1 MGAKYTADPLKNILV
16 ALVVAALL
24 GAGAIYLAGG
34 PAPDRA
40 REAARVVNP
49 PDPPP
54 VDAAAYRAAFPL
66 EPPAPFVLSDTRTP
80 ADRAFKQAL
89 DLFHAGKHEAAAP
102 LFEELSSDSLTGA
115 RSSLYLGVTRLFMDE
130 VPAGIETLRQAQ
142 AQAQATE
149 PAVAATAEWYALVG
163 IARLREPASVVVEAR
178 AVCEKPGPFQARA
191 CAALEA
197 LQGPRSAR

>member
-24 GAGAIYLAGG
+24 GATAIYFTRDGA
-34 PAPDRA
+34 ADRA
-40 REAARVVNP
+40 DKASSRVVNP
-49 PDPPP
+49 PDPAP

-66 EPPAPFVLSDTRTP
+66 EPPAPFVLSDTRSP

-89 DLFHAGKHEAAAP
+89 DLFHAGKHEASAP
-102 LFEELSSDSLTGA
+102 LFEELSGDSVTGA
-115 RSSLYLGVTRLFMDE
+115 RSSLYLGITRLFIDE

-149 PAVAATAEWYALVG
+149 PAVAAAAEWYALVG

-197 LQGPRSAR
+197 LGKR